1 MTFTWGSSS
10 EWILV
15 ERRFVPRGDVSS
27 EVVDSS
33 SLLVLHGGR

>member
-1 MTFTWGSSS
+1 MAFTWGSYS

-33 SLLVLHGGR
+33 LLLVFHGGR